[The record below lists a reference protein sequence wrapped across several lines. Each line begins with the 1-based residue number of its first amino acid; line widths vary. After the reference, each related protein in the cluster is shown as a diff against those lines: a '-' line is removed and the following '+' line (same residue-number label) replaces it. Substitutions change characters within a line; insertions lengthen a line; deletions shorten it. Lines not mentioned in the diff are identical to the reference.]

1 MGEQEKK
8 TDKHNPGFS
17 RTATLQCHPMSWP
30 CTPHFSW
37 ICRVVCIAETHILL
51 VIFPAAASNRRLQF
65 PDTVLLGIWG
75 LSCLTGIQGPFPCCA
90 FQFVLFLGSITC
102 CWDSLVVFSRKKP
115 QVSRKQRLASLV
127 LSSAILEVLDRDYQQ
142 LHNSPTQ
149 VSEPEFFLVP
159 GLQACLQPKPASA
172 FHK

>member
-8 TDKHNPGFS
+8 TDKHSPGFS
-17 RTATLQCHPMSWP
+17 CTATLQRHPMSWP

-102 CWDSLVVFSRKKP
+102 CWDSLVVFSRKKT
-115 QVSRKQRLASLV
+115 QVSRETAACFSGLV
-127 LSSAILEVLDRDYQQ
+127 LSYFRGPRQRLPTAPQQ
-142 LHNSPTQ
+142 SYSGLGARIFSSPW
-149 VSEPEFFLVP
+149 SL
-159 GLQACLQPKPASA
+159 GLSPA
-172 FHK
+172 